1 MVFIF
6 KYINKQIFHLN
17 ILKGFLSIIVYIS
30 IGFSQNNPVTISS
43 SISSIARAGEVVT
56 IDILASMEEQWHIY
70 SIHKI
75 TEGPLPTE
83 ITVLGDAVGS
93 IGPVIEPDPEYAF
106 DPGFDSETFYHAG
119 DTKFSSFFRLKRDLE
134 PGKYPIN
141 VEMYYMVCNER
152 LCYPPKVK
160 ASLVYVEVEEGSPR
174 LEKTSFSI
182 IDNQAEN
189 RNNQFDDTL
198 LGILILAF
206 GGAIISW
213 IMPCVYPMIP
223 IIISFFGKMS
233 EEKNVSRLAIATF
246 YGLGIAGT
254 FVAIGIGVSI
264 LSWGVTD
271 IAAKSRYANIG
282 NFIATNPWL
291 NLGLGI
297 LFIFFAL
304 WMFGI
309 ININVA
315 GKLVNKTDQAGQSSK
330 SAYVGAFLLGVAFS
344 ITSFSCTVPVVGTL
358 LVVAATGTAGGMLT
372 SLYGMV
378 VYGIIFAA
386 PFVALSLF
394 PKALDKIPNSGA
406 WMETLKISFGFI
418 EVAAAVKFLWVPD
431 LEWGINILPRNVVLI
446 IFIIIALALIGYLAG
461 LFKIGSTTNIKPLQ
475 FGKGRIVGILLTV
488 LFLYPI
494 TMSAIHPP
502 TYHYDGMPRLMDEF
516 IEALVPPPPT
526 DDEIARQEG
535 WFVDEY
541 DEALEEANKKGKPL
555 FIDFTGVYC
564 ANCRVMERRVFPEE
578 SVKTQLSRMVL
589 ARLYVDKKDSLSEVY
604 AKMQFERYS
613 QATQPYY
620 VVLDPSNESTL
631 ADTGGYIPNGF
642 SKFLEKGNNKYYN
655 KELK

>member
-1 MVFIF
+1 MRFIF
-6 KYINKQIFHLN
+6 LVSTLFNV
-17 ILKGFLSIIVYIS
+17 IL
-30 IGFSQNNPVTISS
+30 SQSNPVSFSS
-43 SISSIARAGEVVT
+43 NIGSIARAGEV
-56 IDILASMEEQWHIY
+56 INIEILASMEDKWHIY
-70 SIHKI
+70 SVHKI

-83 ITVLGDAVGS
+83 ISISGDVIGS
-93 IGPVIEPDPEYAF
+93 IGPIIEPEPKYVF
-106 DPGFDSETFYHAG
+106 DPGFDSETYYHEG
-119 DTKFSSFFRLKRDLE
+119 DTKFSLFSRLKRDLQ

-141 VEMYYMVCNER
+141 IEIYYMVCNER

-160 ASLVYVEVEEGSPR
+160 NDVVYVEVEEGSAR
-174 LEKTSFSI
+174 SDRTSFALLNNQSGNNNSQ
-182 IDNQAEN
+182 IDNS
-189 RNNQFDDTL
+189 L

-233 EEKNVSRLAIATF
+233 EEKNVSRFTIASF

-254 FVAIGIGVSI
+254 FVAIGLGVSI

-282 NFIATNPWL
+282 NFIATDPFL

-309 ININVA
+309 INVNIA

-330 SAYVGAFLLGVAFS
+330 SAYLGAFLLGVAFS

-372 SLYGMV
+372 SLYGMI
-378 VYGIIFAA
+378 VYGLVFAA
-386 PFVALSLF
+386 PFVALSFF
-394 PKALDKIPNSGA
+394 PKALDKIPNSGS

-418 EVAAAVKFLWVPD
+418 EIAAAVKFLWVPD
-431 LEWGINILPRNVVLI
+431 LEWSIGLLPRNVVLI
-446 IFIIIALALIGYLAG
+446 IFIIIGTALIGYLAG
-461 LFKIGSTTNIKPLQ
+461 LFSIGSSSNVKPFRL
-475 FGKGRIVGILLTV
+475 GRGRIVGVLFTL

-494 TMSAIHPP
+494 TMSVVHPP

-526 DDEIARQEG
+526 EDEIAREEG
-535 WFVDEY
+535 WFVDQY
-541 DEALEEANKKGKPL
+541 DEALEEAYRTKKPL

-564 ANCRVMERRVFPEE
+564 ANCRVMERRVFPQNE
-578 SVKTQLSRMVL
+578 VKEQLDKMVL

-604 AKMQFERYS
+604 SKMQFERYN

-620 VVLDPSNESTL
+620 VILDPFDESTL
-631 ADTGGYIPNGF
+631 ADTGGYIPKGF
-642 SKFLEKGNNKYYN
+642 SQFLEEGTNKFSKRDYN
-655 KELK
+655 EK

>member
-119 DTKFSSFFRLKRDLE
+119 DTKFSSFFRLKRDLD

-418 EVAAAVKFLWVPD
+418 RVK
-431 LEWGINILPRNVVLI
+431 
-446 IFIIIALALIGYLAG
+446 
-461 LFKIGSTTNIKPLQ
+461 S
-475 FGKGRIVGILLTV
+475 
-488 LFLYPI
+488 
-494 TMSAIHPP
+494 
-502 TYHYDGMPRLMDEF
+502 
-516 IEALVPPPPT
+516 
-526 DDEIARQEG
+526 
-535 WFVDEY
+535 
-541 DEALEEANKKGKPL
+541 
-555 FIDFTGVYC
+555 
-564 ANCRVMERRVFPEE
+564 
-578 SVKTQLSRMVL
+578 
-589 ARLYVDKKDSLSEVY
+589 
-604 AKMQFERYS
+604 
-613 QATQPYY
+613 
-620 VVLDPSNESTL
+620 
-631 ADTGGYIPNGF
+631 
-642 SKFLEKGNNKYYN
+642 
-655 KELK
+655 

>member
-1 MVFIF
+1 MRFIF
-6 KYINKQIFHLN
+6 LVFTLFNV
-17 ILKGFLSIIVYIS
+17 IL
-30 IGFSQNNPVTISS
+30 SQSNPVSFSS
-43 SISSIARAGEVVT
+43 NIGSIARAGEVVN
-56 IDILASMEEQWHIY
+56 IEILASMEDQWHIY
-70 SIHKI
+70 SVHKI

-83 ITVLGDAVGS
+83 ISISGDVIGS
-93 IGPVIEPDPEYAF
+93 IGPIIEPEPKYVF
-106 DPGFDSETFYHAG
+106 DPGFDSETYYHEG
-119 DTKFSSFFRLKRDLE
+119 DTKFSLFSRLKRDLQ

-141 VEMYYMVCNER
+141 IEIYYMVCNER

-160 ASLVYVEVEEGSPR
+160 NDVVYVEVEEGSAR
-174 LEKTSFSI
+174 SDRTSFASI
-182 IDNQAEN
+182 NNQSGNNSQIDNS
-189 RNNQFDDTL
+189 L

-233 EEKNVSRLAIATF
+233 EEKNVSRFTIASF

-254 FVAIGIGVSI
+254 FVAIGLGVSI

-282 NFIATNPWL
+282 NFIATDPFL

-309 ININVA
+309 INVNIA

-330 SAYVGAFLLGVAFS
+330 SAYLGAFLLGVAFS

-372 SLYGMV
+372 SLYGMI
-378 VYGIIFAA
+378 VYGLVFAA
-386 PFVALSLF
+386 PFVALSFF
-394 PKALDKIPNSGA
+394 PKALDKIPNSGS

-418 EVAAAVKFLWVPD
+418 EIAAAVKFLWVPD
-431 LEWGINILPRNVVLI
+431 LEWSIGLLPRNVVLI
-446 IFIIIALALIGYLAG
+446 IFIIIGTALIGYLAG
-461 LFKIGSTTNIKPLQ
+461 LFSIGSSSNVKPFRL
-475 FGKGRIVGILLTV
+475 GRGRIVGILFTLF
-488 LFLYPI
+488 FLYPI
-494 TMSAIHPP
+494 TMSVIHPP

-526 DDEIARQEG
+526 EDEIAREEG
-535 WFVDEY
+535 WFVDQY
-541 DEALEEANKKGKPL
+541 DEALEEAYRTKKPL

-564 ANCRVMERRVFPEE
+564 ANCRVMERRVFPQNE
-578 SVKTQLSRMVL
+578 VKEQLDKMVL

-604 AKMQFERYS
+604 SKMQFERYN

-620 VVLDPSNESTL
+620 VILDPFDESTL
-631 ADTGGYIPNGF
+631 ADTGGYIPKGF
-642 SKFLEKGNNKYYN
+642 SQFLEKGANKFSKRDYN
-655 KELK
+655 EK

>member
-1 MVFIF
+1 MRFMFIISAF
-6 KYINKQIFHLN
+6 FNVILSQSDPVSFSSN
-17 ILKGFLSIIVYIS
+17 IGSV
-30 IGFSQNNPVTISS
+30 
-43 SISSIARAGEVVT
+43 ARAGEVVN
-56 IDILASMEEQWHIY
+56 IEILASMEDQWHIY

-75 TEGPLPTE
+75 TEGPFPTE
-83 ITVLGDAVGS
+83 ISISGDVIGS
-93 IGPVIEPDPEYAF
+93 FGPIIEPEPKYVF
-106 DPGFDSETFYHAG
+106 DPGFDSETYYHEG
-119 DTKFSSFFRLKRDLE
+119 DTKFSSFFRLKRDLQ

-141 VEMYYMVCNER
+141 IEVYYMVCNER

-160 ASLVYVEVEEGSPR
+160 TDIVYVEVEEGSSR
-174 LEKTSFSI
+174 LDRTSFASLNNQSDNNNSQ
-182 IDNQAEN
+182 IDNS
-189 RNNQFDDTL
+189 L

-233 EEKNVSRLAIATF
+233 EEKNVSRFTIASF

-254 FVAIGIGVSI
+254 FVAIGLGVSI

-282 NFIATNPWL
+282 NFIATDPFL

-309 ININVA
+309 INVNIA

-330 SAYVGAFLLGVAFS
+330 SAYLGAFLLGVAFS

-372 SLYGMV
+372 SLYGMI
-378 VYGIIFAA
+378 VYGLVFAA
-386 PFVALSLF
+386 PFVALSFF
-394 PKALDKIPNSGA
+394 PKALDKIPNSGS

-418 EVAAAVKFLWVPD
+418 EIAAAVKFLWVPD
-431 LEWGINILPRNVVLI
+431 LEWSIGLLPRNVVLI
-446 IFIIIALALIGYLAG
+446 IFILIGTALIGYLAG
-461 LFKIGSTTNIKPLQ
+461 LFSIGASSNVKPFRL
-475 FGKGRIVGILLTV
+475 GRGRIVGILFTLF
-488 LFLYPI
+488 FLYPI
-494 TMSAIHPP
+494 TMSVIHPP

-526 DDEIARQEG
+526 EDEIAREEG
-535 WFVDEY
+535 WFVDQY
-541 DEALEEANKKGKPL
+541 DEALEEAYRTKKPL

-564 ANCRVMERRVFPEE
+564 ANCRVMERRVFPQNE
-578 SVKTQLSRMVL
+578 VKEQLDKMVL

-604 AKMQFERYS
+604 SKMQFERYN

-620 VVLDPSNESTL
+620 VILDPFDESTL
-631 ADTGGYIPNGF
+631 ADTGGYIPKGF
-642 SKFLEKGNNKYYN
+642 SQFLEKGANKFSKRDYN
-655 KELK
+655 EK

>member
-1 MVFIF
+1 MRFIF
-6 KYINKQIFHLN
+6 LVFTLFNV
-17 ILKGFLSIIVYIS
+17 IL
-30 IGFSQNNPVTISS
+30 SQSNPVSFSS
-43 SISSIARAGEVVT
+43 NIGSIARAGEV
-56 IDILASMEEQWHIY
+56 INIEILASMEDQWHIY
-70 SIHKI
+70 SVHKI

-83 ITVLGDAVGS
+83 ISISGDVIGS
-93 IGPVIEPDPEYAF
+93 IGPIIEPEPKYVF
-106 DPGFDSETFYHAG
+106 DPGFDSETYYHEG
-119 DTKFSSFFRLKRDLE
+119 DTKFSLFSRLKRDLQ

-141 VEMYYMVCNER
+141 IEIYYMVCNER

-160 ASLVYVEVEEGSPR
+160 NDVVYVEVEEGSAR
-174 LEKTSFSI
+174 SDRTSFASI
-182 IDNQAEN
+182 
-189 RNNQFDDTL
+189 NNQSGNNSQIENSL

-233 EEKNVSRLAIATF
+233 EEKNVSRFTIASF

-254 FVAIGIGVSI
+254 FVAIGLGVSI

-282 NFIATNPWL
+282 NFIATDPFL

-309 ININVA
+309 INVNIA

-330 SAYVGAFLLGVAFS
+330 SAYLGALLLGVAFS

-372 SLYGMV
+372 SLYGMI
-378 VYGIIFAA
+378 VYGLVFAA
-386 PFVALSLF
+386 PFVALSFF
-394 PKALDKIPNSGA
+394 PKALDKIPNSGS

-418 EVAAAVKFLWVPD
+418 EIAAAVKFLWVPD
-431 LEWGINILPRNVVLI
+431 LEWSIGLLPRNVVLI
-446 IFIIIALALIGYLAG
+446 IFIIIGTALIGYLAG
-461 LFKIGSTTNIKPLQ
+461 LFSIGSSSNVKPFRL
-475 FGKGRIVGILLTV
+475 GRGRIVGVLFTL

-494 TMSAIHPP
+494 TMSVVHPH

-526 DDEIARQEG
+526 EDEIAREEG
-535 WFVDEY
+535 WFVDQY
-541 DEALEEANKKGKPL
+541 DEALEEAYRTKKPL

-564 ANCRVMERRVFPEE
+564 ANCRVMERRVFPQNE
-578 SVKTQLSRMVL
+578 VKEQLDKMVL
-589 ARLYVDKKDSLSEVY
+589 ARLYVDKKDSLSEMY
-604 AKMQFERYS
+604 SKMQFERYN

-620 VVLDPSNESTL
+620 VILDPFDESTL
-631 ADTGGYIPNGF
+631 ADTGGYIPKGF
-642 SKFLEKGNNKYYN
+642 SQFLEKGANKFSKRDYN
-655 KELK
+655 EK

>member
-1 MVFIF
+1 MRFIF
-6 KYINKQIFHLN
+6 VVSTFFNVILSQSDPVSLSSN
-17 ILKGFLSIIVYIS
+17 IGSV
-30 IGFSQNNPVTISS
+30 
-43 SISSIARAGEVVT
+43 ARAGEVVN
-56 IDILASMEEQWHIY
+56 IEILASMEDQWHIY
-70 SIHKI
+70 SVHKI
-75 TEGPLPTE
+75 TEGPFPTE
-83 ITVLGDAVGS
+83 ISISGDVIGS
-93 IGPVIEPDPEYAF
+93 FGPIIEPEPKYVF
-106 DPGFDSETFYHAG
+106 DPGFDSETYYHEG
-119 DTKFSSFFRLKRDLE
+119 DTEFSSFFRLKRNLE

-141 VEMYYMVCNER
+141 IEVYYMVCNER
-152 LCYPPKVK
+152 LCYPPKIKTDV
-160 ASLVYVEVEEGSPR
+160 VYVEVEEGSTR
-174 LEKTSFSI
+174 SDRTSFASLNNQLDNNNSQ
-182 IDNQAEN
+182 IDNS
-189 RNNQFDDTL
+189 L

-233 EEKNVSRLAIATF
+233 EEKNVSRFTIASF

-254 FVAIGIGVSI
+254 FVAIGLGVSI

-282 NFIATNPWL
+282 NFIATDPFL

-309 ININVA
+309 INVNIA

-330 SAYVGAFLLGVAFS
+330 SAYLGAFLLGVAFS

-372 SLYGMV
+372 SLYGMI
-378 VYGIIFAA
+378 VYGLVFAA
-386 PFVALSLF
+386 PFVALSFF
-394 PKALDKIPNSGA
+394 PKALDKIPNSGS

-418 EVAAAVKFLWVPD
+418 EIAAAVKFLWVPD
-431 LEWGINILPRNVVLI
+431 LEWSIGLLPRNVVLI
-446 IFIIIALALIGYLAG
+446 IFILIGTALIGYLAG
-461 LFKIGSTTNIKPLQ
+461 LFSIGASSNVKP
-475 FGKGRIVGILLTV
+475 FRIGRGRMVGILFTLF
-488 LFLYPI
+488 FLYPI

-526 DDEIARQEG
+526 EDEIARKEG
-535 WFVDEY
+535 WFVDQY
-541 DEALEEANKKGKPL
+541 DEALEEAYRTKKPL

-564 ANCRVMERRVFPEE
+564 ANCRVMERRVFPQNE
-578 SVKTQLSRMVL
+578 VKEQLDKMVL

-604 AKMQFERYS
+604 SKMQFERYN

-620 VVLDPSNESTL
+620 VILDPFDESTL
-631 ADTGGYIPNGF
+631 ADTGGYIPKGF
-642 SKFLEKGNNKYYN
+642 SQFLEKGANKFSKRDYN
-655 KELK
+655 EK